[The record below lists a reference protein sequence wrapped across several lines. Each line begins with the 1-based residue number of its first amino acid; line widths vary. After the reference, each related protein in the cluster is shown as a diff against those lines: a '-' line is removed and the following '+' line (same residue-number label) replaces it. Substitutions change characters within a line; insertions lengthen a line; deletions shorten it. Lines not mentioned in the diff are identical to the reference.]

1 VPPLRLLILDACVLI
16 DYCKTER
23 SILKLAAGHVGQLHV
38 ATPVFEEVEQL
49 DHAGAADLGLVLVD
63 PPLELAMR
71 AATRGGRLS
80 FQDRLCLL
88 LAKENGW
95 TCVSNDTQL
104 RGACESEGLSVLWG
118 LEILVLLVEAG
129 ATSAADAKQ
138 IAEAIHD
145 CNRFITSQV
154 LKRFVRRIDSIKGRG
169 NRP

>member
-1 VPPLRLLILDACVLI
+1 MPPLRLLLLDACVLI
-16 DYCKTER
+16 DYCKAER
-23 SILKLAAGHVGQLHV
+23 SILKLAAHHVGRLHV

-63 PPLELAMR
+63 PSLELAMR
-71 AATRGGRLS
+71 AASRGGRLS

-95 TCVSNDTQL
+95 TCVSDTQL
-104 RGACESEGLSVLWG
+104 RRACESEGLNVLWG

-129 ATSAADAKQ
+129 PTSAADAKQ
-138 IAEAIHD
+138 IAKAIHD

-154 LKRFVRRIDSIKGRG
+154 LKRFIRRIDTIKGRG
-169 NRP
+169 TR